1 MLQHKC
7 WVTALAA
14 VLFLICSSAQAQLPD
29 FTGLVKQTGAAVVNV
44 STTQNPVETESSLPD
59 GIQVPEGTPFDDF
72 LKRFFGNQGHGFQPR
87 PAKSLGSG
95 FIISADGYVLTNHHV
110 VANADE
116 IIVRLKDRRELE
128 AKLIG
133 SDERSDIALLKLGA
147 TDLPVVKIG
156 SDRDL
161 QVGEWV
167 VAIGSP
173 FGFENSVTAGIVSA
187 KGRSLPSDSYVPFI
201 QTDVAINPGNSGGP
215 LFNLKGEVVG
225 INSQISTRD
234 GRFMGISFSI
244 PMSVAMNVVD
254 QIKANGEVKR
264 GWLGVQV
271 QDVSRELAESF
282 GMERP
287 HGALVARV
295 LVDSPAQKAG
305 FKVGDVITRFN
316 GQEIETSSAL
326 PPIVGMTPVEKSV
339 KVEVIRQ
346 RKLVTLTVSI
356 GQLSEDA
363 KAEAVGPAQTDTPSV
378 AVDRLGIRVLDLDP
392 KNLEERFGVS
402 HGVLVQKVDKGA
414 ASEAG
419 IQQGDLILRVQNEE
433 IDSAKTL
440 RQVAKTL
447 PAGKSIAVLVQR
459 GRSPVFLA
467 IRISK

>member
-440 RQVAKTL
+440 RQVAKIL